1 MSEYILTA
9 LRFDQILAQD
19 DKGRVVKRIRH
30 RQGSLITDLDDLE
43 AQRLLDAGAIRPA
56 GIADDE
62 QGEEAEASESSAA
75 SSEPPADPAADA
87 PRRPRATATIEK
99 WIAYAQ
105 AVGVNV
111 DGLTDKD
118 AVIAKVDAA
127 DD

>member
-1 MSEYILTA
+1 MALKKIRVAVWEYHTDEGKRRRGYFGDTVDLTDA
-9 LRFDQILAQD
+9 EIERGTAAGVFDQPEPESTAPQPEPVGD
-19 DKGRVVKRIRH
+19 D
-30 RQGSLITDLDDLE
+30 
-43 AQRLLDAGAIRPA
+43 PA
-56 GIADDE
+56 PA
-62 QGEEAEASESSAA
+62 
-75 SSEPPADPAADA
+75 PADPAADA

>member
-1 MSEYILTA
+1 MVLKKIRVAVWEYHTEEGKRRLCYFGDSVDLTEA
-9 LRFDQILAQD
+9 EIERGTAAGVFDQLESESTTPQPEPVGD
-19 DKGRVVKRIRH
+19 DP
-30 RQGSLITDLDDLE
+30 
-43 AQRLLDAGAIRPA
+43 APAPA
-56 GIADDE
+56 G
-62 QGEEAEASESSAA
+62 
-75 SSEPPADPAADA
+75 PAADA

-118 AVIAKVDAA
+118 EVIAKVDAA